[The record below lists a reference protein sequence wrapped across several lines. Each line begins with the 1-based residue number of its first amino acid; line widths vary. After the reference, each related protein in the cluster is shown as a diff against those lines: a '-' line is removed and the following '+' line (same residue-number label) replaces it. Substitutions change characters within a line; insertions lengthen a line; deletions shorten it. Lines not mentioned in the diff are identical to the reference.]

1 VAGAAARAGPVNGAH
16 LTAREAG
23 LMSCHVCGQL
33 AAQPAGGGHALR
45 CPRCG
50 APMHMRKPASLS
62 TTWALIA
69 AAVLLYIPANLLPMM
84 VTASLL
90 GSQQDTIMSGV
101 VFLWQSGSW
110 PLAAVVFFASVMVP
124 LLKIL
129 ALIYLV
135 VSVQRRSRYNLIQR
149 TRLYRLVE
157 FVGRWSMLDIYVITI
172 LVALVQFQ
180 GLATIQAGP
189 AAVAFGAVVVLTMF
203 AAMSFDPR
211 LIWDP
216 LTDPASPRPPHD

>member
-1 VAGAAARAGPVNGAH
+1 MNGAH

-135 VSVQRRSRYNLIQR
+135 VSVQRRSRHNLIQR

>member
-1 VAGAAARAGPVNGAH
+1 
-16 LTAREAG
+16 
-23 LMSCHVCGQL
+23 MSCHVCGQL
-33 AAQPAGGGHALR
+33 ASQPESGGHALR

-84 VTASLL
+84 TTASLL
-90 GSQQDTIMSGV
+90 GSQEDTIMSGV
-101 VFLWQSGSW
+101 VFLWTSGSW

-124 LLKIL
+124 MLKIL
-129 ALIYLV
+129 ALIYLTA
-135 VSVQRRSRYNLIQR
+135 SAQRRSRQNLLQR

-172 LVALVQFQ
+172 LAALVQFQ

-216 LTDPASPRPPHD
+216 LTDTDPPRPDHD

>member
-1 VAGAAARAGPVNGAH
+1 VSARRPAPH
-16 LTAREAG
+16 LTARQAG
-23 LMSCHVCGQL
+23 LMSCHICSQL
-33 AAQPAGGGHALR
+33 ARPPDGDTHHLR

-50 APMHMRKPASLS
+50 APMHMRKPASIS
-62 TTWALIA
+62 TTWALVIA
-69 AAVLLYIPANLLPMM
+69 SILLYIPANLLPMM

-90 GSQQDTIMSGV
+90 GSQEDTIMSGV

-124 LLKIL
+124 LLKII
-129 ALIYLV
+129 ALIYLTA
-135 VSVQRRSRYNLIQR
+135 SVQRRSRLNLLQR
-149 TRLYRLVE
+149 TRLYRMVE

-172 LVALVQFQ
+172 LVALVHFQ

-216 LTDPASPRPPHD
+216 LTDTEPLTDD

>member
-1 VAGAAARAGPVNGAH
+1 MTRW

-23 LMSCHVCGQL
+23 LLNCHICGQL
-33 AAQPAGGGHALR
+33 SHAASGHGIQR
-45 CPRCG
+45 CPRCH
-50 APMHMRKPASLS
+50 APLHLRKPASLA
-62 TTWALIA
+62 TTWALTIA
-69 AAVLLYIPANLLPMM
+69 AAILYIPANLLPMM
-84 VTASLL
+84 TTASLL
-90 GSQQDTIMSGV
+90 GSQQDTILSGV
-101 VFLWQSGSW
+101 IFLWQSGSW

-129 ALIYLV
+129 ALIYLAAAA
-135 VSVQRRSRYNLIQR
+135 QRRSRRRLIQR
-149 TRLYRLVE
+149 TRLYRMVE
-157 FVGRWSMLDIYVITI
+157 FVGRWSMLDIYVITL

-203 AAMSFDPR
+203 AAMNFDPR

-216 LTDPASPRPPHD
+216 VAGSAVPDTDDHD